1 MRISNLAAATIRRGK
16 LFGFMQRI
24 QLSDHFTYGRL
35 FRFVLPSIVL
45 LIMGALGYVSE
56 LGTVGQ
62 SPETALNMCWLVA
75 GLYVFSGIL
84 MFVSI
89 AFIYNLNKPTL
100 AQMSADLNARH
111 AAEGVEAAAEAPQT
125 VAEDAAQVGG
135 EEGGSEE

>member
-1 MRISNLAAATIRRGK
+1 
-16 LFGFMQRI
+16 
-24 QLSDHFTYGRL
+24 
-35 FRFVLPSIVL
+35 
-45 LIMGALGYVSE
+45 MGALGYVSE